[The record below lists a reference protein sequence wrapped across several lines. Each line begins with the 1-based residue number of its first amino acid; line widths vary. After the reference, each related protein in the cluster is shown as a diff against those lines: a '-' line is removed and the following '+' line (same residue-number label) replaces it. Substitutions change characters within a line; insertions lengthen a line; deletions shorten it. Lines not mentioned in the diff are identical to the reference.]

1 MTLVVLYFFLLFV
14 MLLGVVGS
22 VVPAL
27 PGASLIVLAVIVWG
41 AVTGFSGVSLALSVA
56 VVVLLLSVAIDTLA
70 GIWGAQRAGASRWG
84 QIGAIVGLIVGMF
97 GLLPALPF
105 GGPIL
110 GVLIG
115 PLAGAIVGELL
126 YRRSLPFAQRFKVS
140 FKAGLGIVLGS
151 LIGNLIQG
159 VLALVATVVFAI
171 STWAQV
177 MG

>member
-1 MTLVVLYFFLLFV
+1 MVVLYFFLLFM
-14 MLLGVVGS
+14 MLVGVVGA

-27 PGASLIVLAVIVWG
+27 PGSSLIVLAVIVWG
-41 AVTGFSGVSLALSVA
+41 AVAGFSSVSLALSVA

-84 QIGAIVGLIVGMF
+84 QIGAIVGLLVGMF

-115 PLAGAIVGELL
+115 PLVGAIAGELL
-126 YRRSLPFAQRFKVS
+126 YRRSLPWVQRFKVS
-140 FKAGLGIVLGS
+140 CKAGLGIVLGS
-151 LIGNLIQG
+151 LIGNVIQG
-159 VLALVATVVFAI
+159 VLALVATVVFAV